1 VGGNEFEIPSG
12 YQYGYRITTH
22 MLVLR
27 LFEEPAYDQGSGK
40 AWEKKNQKF
49 IVKVLVATWRFEI
62 SDCVLSPQAY
72 LQ

>member
-1 VGGNEFEIPSG
+1 
-12 YQYGYRITTH
+12 

-49 IVKVLVATWRFEI
+49 IVKVLVATWRSEI
-62 SDCVLSPQAY
+62 SDCVLSPQAS
-72 LQ
+72 LH